1 MTPEEVI
8 ESLVDK
14 FDNANDIIANYLH
27 HKSLDLDDC
36 LIMGSC
42 GVVYLQQTEIEKSIR
57 ILANM
62 PEHQILLRAFA
73 TEVERLL
80 SKMEPQIDTLAKME
94 VAMIYDIALLSET
107 VRILRHSLNIKDK
120 ETHRYL
126 TELGASATHLHEV
139 SKTESDIDAIRFA
152 HDAKFDNFFS
162 CIETEIKRLQF
173 IMHFRNTRSWA
184 QDFDMYKFLETLK
197 DLYRY
202 VKRYGIKPFEWSEE
216 DDDIE
221 QNVIHADMKSI
232 FYTGDT
238 AVTDEQAV
246 EKANE
251 RGHVYFSLGHIQYIH
266 DNFVCE
272 QFHNIDPHDLY
283 AILNLKDCD
292 RRLSIREG
300 EKNRVYYFISVVG
313 GLVQSDLQLN
323 WRKSICKHLG
333 LSYKA
338 YNSKYKEAADSENQR
353 TVDFRDRL
361 NEFIE
366 SFDELAKAS

>member
-1 MTPEEVI
+1 MTPEQII
-8 ESLVDK
+8 ESLVEK
-14 FDNANDIIANYLH
+14 FDGANDIIANYLR
-27 HKSLDLDDC
+27 HKSLLLEDC

-42 GVVYLQQTEIEKSIR
+42 GIVYLQQSEIEKSIR
-57 ILANM
+57 KLAGM

-73 TEVERLL
+73 TEIERLL
-80 SKMEPQIDTLAKME
+80 SKLEPQIDTLAKME

-107 VRILRHSLNIKDK
+107 IGILRHSLNIKDK

-126 TELGASATHLHEV
+126 TELGASATHLHEA
-139 SKTESDIDAIRFA
+139 SQTGSDIDAMRLA
-152 HDAKFDNFFS
+152 HDAKFENFFS
-162 CIETEIKRLQF
+162 RIETEIKRLQF
-173 IMHFRNTRSWA
+173 IMEFRDTRSWA
-184 QDFDMYKFLETLK
+184 QDFDMYKFLETLQG
-197 DLYRY
+197 LYRY

-221 QNVIHADMKSI
+221 QNVVHADMKSI

-238 AVTDEQAV
+238 AVTDEQAA
-246 EKANE
+246 EKASE

-283 AILNLKDCD
+283 AILNLRDCD
-292 RRLSIREG
+292 KRLTIREG
-300 EKNRVYYFISVVG
+300 EKNRVYYFISTVG
-313 GLVQSDLQLN
+313 NLVQSDLQLN
-323 WRKSICKHLG
+323 WRKSICRHLG

-338 YNSKYKEAADSENQR
+338 YNSKYKEAADSENPR
-353 TVDFRDRL
+353 TVDFRERL
-361 NEFIE
+361 EEFIE

>member
-107 VRILRHSLNIKDK
+107 VGILRHSLNIKDK

-126 TELGASATHLHEV
+126 TELGASATHLHEA
-139 SKTESDIDAIRFA
+139 SKTESDIDAIRLA

-162 CIETEIKRLQF
+162 RIETEIKRLQF
-173 IMHFRNTRSWA
+173 IMHFRDTRSWA
-184 QDFDMYKFLETLK
+184 QDFDMYKFLETLQ

-202 VKRYGIKPFEWSEE
+202 VKRYGIKPFEWLEE

-238 AVTDEQAV
+238 AVTDEQAA

-313 GLVQSDLQLN
+313 GLIQSDLQLN

>member
-27 HKSLDLDDC
+27 HKSLDLDDY

-80 SKMEPQIDTLAKME
+80 SKMEPQINTLAKME

-107 VRILRHSLNIKDK
+107 VGILRHSLNIKDK

-126 TELGASATHLHEV
+126 TELGASATHLHEA
-139 SKTESDIDAIRFA
+139 SKTESDIDAIRLA

-162 CIETEIKRLQF
+162 RIETEIKRLQF
-173 IMHFRNTRSWA
+173 IMHFRDTRSWA
-184 QDFDMYKFLETLK
+184 QDFDMYKFLETLQ

-221 QNVIHADMKSI
+221 RNVIHADMKSI

>member
-27 HKSLDLDDC
+27 HKSLDLDDY

-80 SKMEPQIDTLAKME
+80 SKMEPQINTLAKME
-94 VAMIYDIALLSET
+94 VAMIYDIVLLSET
-107 VRILRHSLNIKDK
+107 VGILRHSLNIKDK

-126 TELGASATHLHEV
+126 TELGASATHLHEA
-139 SKTESDIDAIRFA
+139 SKTESDIDAIRLA

-162 CIETEIKRLQF
+162 RIETEIKRLQF
-173 IMHFRNTRSWA
+173 IMHFRDTRSWA
-184 QDFDMYKFLETLK
+184 QDFDMYKFLETLQ

-313 GLVQSDLQLN
+313 GLIQSDLQLN

>member
-27 HKSLDLDDC
+27 HKSLDLDDY

-80 SKMEPQIDTLAKME
+80 SKMEPQINTLAKME
-94 VAMIYDIALLSET
+94 VAMIYHIALLSET
-107 VRILRHSLNIKDK
+107 VGILRHSLNIKDK

-126 TELGASATHLHEV
+126 TELGASATHLHEA
-139 SKTESDIDAIRFA
+139 SKTESDIDAIRLA

-162 CIETEIKRLQF
+162 RIETEIKRLQF
-173 IMHFRNTRSWA
+173 IMHFRDTRSWA
-184 QDFDMYKFLETLK
+184 QDFDMYKFLETLQ

-221 QNVIHADMKSI
+221 RNVIHADMKSI

-313 GLVQSDLQLN
+313 GLIQSDLQLN

>member
-107 VRILRHSLNIKDK
+107 VGILRHSLNIKDK

-126 TELGASATHLHEV
+126 TELGASATHLHEA
-139 SKTESDIDAIRFA
+139 SKTESDIDAIRLA

-162 CIETEIKRLQF
+162 RIETEIKRLQF
-173 IMHFRNTRSWA
+173 IMHFRDTRSWA
-184 QDFDMYKFLETLK
+184 QDFDMYKFLETLQ

-221 QNVIHADMKSI
+221 RNVIHADMKSI

-238 AVTDEQAV
+238 AVTDGQAV

-313 GLVQSDLQLN
+313 GLIQSDLQLN

>member
-80 SKMEPQIDTLAKME
+80 SKMEPQINTLAKME

-107 VRILRHSLNIKDK
+107 VGILRHSLNIKDK

-126 TELGASATHLHEV
+126 TELGASATHLHEA
-139 SKTESDIDAIRFA
+139 SKTESDIDAIRLA

-162 CIETEIKRLQF
+162 RIETEIKRLQF
-173 IMHFRNTRSWA
+173 IMHFRDTRSWA
-184 QDFDMYKFLETLK
+184 QDFDMYKFLETLQ
-197 DLYRY
+197 DLYHY

-238 AVTDEQAV
+238 ALTDEQAV

-313 GLVQSDLQLN
+313 GLIQSDLQLN

>member
-80 SKMEPQIDTLAKME
+80 SKMEPQINTLAKME
-94 VAMIYDIALLSET
+94 VAMIYDIVLLSET
-107 VRILRHSLNIKDK
+107 VGILRHSLNIKDK

-126 TELGASATHLHEV
+126 TELGASATHLHEA
-139 SKTESDIDAIRFA
+139 SKTESDIDAIRLA

-162 CIETEIKRLQF
+162 RIETEIKRLQF
-173 IMHFRNTRSWA
+173 IMHFRDTRSWA
-184 QDFDMYKFLETLK
+184 QDFDMYKFLETLQ

-313 GLVQSDLQLN
+313 GLIQSDLQLN

>member
-27 HKSLDLDDC
+27 HKSLDLDDY

-80 SKMEPQIDTLAKME
+80 SKMEPQINTLAKME

-107 VRILRHSLNIKDK
+107 VGILRHSLNIKDK

-126 TELGASATHLHEV
+126 TELGASATHLHEA
-139 SKTESDIDAIRFA
+139 SKTESDIDAIRLA

-162 CIETEIKRLQF
+162 RIETEIKRLQF
-173 IMHFRNTRSWA
+173 IMHFRDTRSWA
-184 QDFDMYKFLETLK
+184 QDFDMYKFLETLQ

-313 GLVQSDLQLN
+313 GLIQSDLQLN

>member
-107 VRILRHSLNIKDK
+107 VGILCHSLNIKDK

-126 TELGASATHLHEV
+126 TELGASATHLHEA
-139 SKTESDIDAIRFA
+139 SKTESDIDAIRLA

-162 CIETEIKRLQF
+162 RIETEIKRLQF
-173 IMHFRNTRSWA
+173 IMHFRDTRSWA
-184 QDFDMYKFLETLK
+184 QDFDMYKFLETLQ

-221 QNVIHADMKSI
+221 RNVIHADMKSI

-238 AVTDEQAV
+238 AVTDEQAA

-313 GLVQSDLQLN
+313 GLIQSDLQLN

>member
-80 SKMEPQIDTLAKME
+80 SKMEPQINTLAKME

-107 VRILRHSLNIKDK
+107 VGILRHSLNIKDK

-126 TELGASATHLHEV
+126 TELGASATHLHEA
-139 SKTESDIDAIRFA
+139 SKTESDIDAIRLA

-162 CIETEIKRLQF
+162 RIETEIKRLQF
-173 IMHFRNTRSWA
+173 IMHFRDTRSWA
-184 QDFDMYKFLETLK
+184 QDFDMYKFLETLQ

-221 QNVIHADMKSI
+221 RNVIHADMKSI

-313 GLVQSDLQLN
+313 GLIQSDLQLN

>member
-14 FDNANDIIANYLH
+14 FDNANGIIANYLH

-107 VRILRHSLNIKDK
+107 VGILRHSLNIKDK

-126 TELGASATHLHEV
+126 TELGASATHLHEA
-139 SKTESDIDAIRFA
+139 SKTESDIDAIRLA

-162 CIETEIKRLQF
+162 RIETEIKRLQF
-173 IMHFRNTRSWA
+173 IMHFRDTRSWA
-184 QDFDMYKFLETLK
+184 QDFDMYKFLETLQ

-232 FYTGDT
+232 FYTGDN

-313 GLVQSDLQLN
+313 GLIQSDLQLN

-353 TVDFRDRL
+353 TVDFRYRL

>member
-94 VAMIYDIALLSET
+94 VDMIYDIALLSET
-107 VRILRHSLNIKDK
+107 AGILRHSLNIKDK

-126 TELGASATHLHEV
+126 TELGASATHLHEA
-139 SKTESDIDAIRFA
+139 SKTESDIDAIRLA

-162 CIETEIKRLQF
+162 RIETEIKRLQF
-173 IMHFRNTRSWA
+173 IMHFRDTRSWA
-184 QDFDMYKFLETLK
+184 QDFDMYKFLETLQ

-221 QNVIHADMKSI
+221 RNVIHANMKSI

-238 AVTDEQAV
+238 AVTDEQAA

-313 GLVQSDLQLN
+313 GLIQSDLQLN

-338 YNSKYKEAADSENQR
+338 YNSKYKEAADSENPR

>member
-1 MTPEEVI
+1 MTPEEII

-14 FDNANDIIANYLH
+14 FDDANDIIANYIH
-27 HKSLDLDDC
+27 HKSLDLDSC

-42 GVVYLQQTEIEKSIR
+42 GIVYLQQTEIEKSIR
-57 ILANM
+57 ILTNM

-73 TEVERLL
+73 TEIERLL
-80 SKMEPQIDTLAKME
+80 SKMEPHIDTLAKME

-107 VRILRHSLNIKDK
+107 VGILRHSLNIKDK

-126 TELGASATHLHEV
+126 TELGASATHLHEA
-139 SKTESDIDAIRFA
+139 SKTESDIDAIRLA

-162 CIETEIKRLQF
+162 RIETEIKRLQF
-173 IMHFRNTRSWA
+173 IMHFRDTRSWA
-184 QDFDMYKFLETLK
+184 QDFDMYKFLDTLQ

>member
-1 MTPEEVI
+1 MTPEEII

-14 FDNANDIIANYLH
+14 FDSANDIIANYLH
-27 HKSLDLDDC
+27 HRSLVLDDC

-42 GVVYLQQTEIEKSIR
+42 GIVYIQQTEIERSIR

-73 TEVERLL
+73 TEIERLL
-80 SKMEPQIDTLAKME
+80 SKMETQIDTLAQME

-107 VRILRHSLNIKDK
+107 IGILRHSMNIKDK

-126 TELGASATHLHEV
+126 TELGAGATHLHEAAQ
-139 SKTESDIDAIRFA
+139 SGADIDAMRLA

-162 CIETEIKRLQF
+162 RIETEIKRLQF
-173 IMHFRNTRSWA
+173 IMEFRDTRRWA
-184 QDFDMYKFLETLK
+184 QDFDMYKFMDALL
-197 DLYRY
+197 DLNRC
-202 VKRYGIKPFEWSEE
+202 VKKYGIKPFEWSEE

-221 QNVIHADMKSI
+221 QNIVHADMKSI
-232 FYTGDT
+232 FYIGDT
-238 AVTDEQAV
+238 AVTDEQAA

-251 RGHVYFSLGHIQYIH
+251 RGLVYFSLGHIQYIH

-283 AILNLKDCD
+283 AIFNLKDCD
-292 RRLSIREG
+292 KRLSIREG

-338 YNSKYKEAADSENQR
+338 YNSKYKEAADSENPR
-353 TVDFRDRL
+353 TVDFRERL
-361 NEFIE
+361 EEFIE

>member
-1 MTPEEVI
+1 MTPEEII

-14 FDNANDIIANYLH
+14 FDSANDIIANYLH
-27 HKSLDLDDC
+27 HKSLVLDDC

-42 GVVYLQQTEIEKSIR
+42 GIVYIQQTEIERSIR

-73 TEVERLL
+73 TEIERLL
-80 SKMEPQIDTLAKME
+80 SKMEPQIDTLAQME

-107 VRILRHSLNIKDK
+107 IGILRHSMNIKDK

-126 TELGASATHLHEV
+126 TELGAGATHLHEAAQ
-139 SKTESDIDAIRFA
+139 TGADIDAMRLA
-152 HDAKFDNFFS
+152 HDANFDNFFS
-162 CIETEIKRLQF
+162 RIETEIKRLQF
-173 IMHFRNTRSWA
+173 IMEFRDTRRWA
-184 QDFDMYKFLETLK
+184 QDFDMYKFMDALL
-197 DLYRY
+197 DLNRC
-202 VKRYGIKPFEWSEE
+202 VKKYGIKPFEWSEE

-221 QNVIHADMKSI
+221 QNVVHADMKSI

-246 EKANE
+246 EKASE

-313 GLVQSDLQLN
+313 NLVQSDLQLN

-338 YNSKYKEAADSENQR
+338 YNSKYKEAADSENPR
-353 TVDFRDRL
+353 TVDFRERL
-361 NEFIE
+361 EEFIE

>member
-80 SKMEPQIDTLAKME
+80 SKMEPQINTLAKME

-107 VRILRHSLNIKDK
+107 VGILRHSLNIKDK

-126 TELGASATHLHEV
+126 TELGASATHLHEA
-139 SKTESDIDAIRFA
+139 SKTESDIDAIRLA

-162 CIETEIKRLQF
+162 RIETEIKRLQF
-173 IMHFRNTRSWA
+173 IMHFRDTRSWA
-184 QDFDMYKFLETLK
+184 QDFDMYKFLETLQ

-202 VKRYGIKPFEWSEE
+202 VKRYGKKPFEWSEE

-313 GLVQSDLQLN
+313 GLIQSDLQLN

>member
-107 VRILRHSLNIKDK
+107 VGILRHSLNIKDK

-126 TELGASATHLHEV
+126 TELGASATHLHEA
-139 SKTESDIDAIRFA
+139 SKTESDIDAIRLA

-162 CIETEIKRLQF
+162 RIETEIKRLQF

-184 QDFDMYKFLETLK
+184 QDFDMYKFLETLQ

-300 EKNRVYYFISVVG
+300 EKNRVYYFFSVVG
-313 GLVQSDLQLN
+313 GLIQSDLQLN

>member
-80 SKMEPQIDTLAKME
+80 SKMGPQINTLAKME

-107 VRILRHSLNIKDK
+107 VGILRHSLNIKDK

-126 TELGASATHLHEV
+126 TELGASATHLHET
-139 SKTESDIDAIRFA
+139 SKTESDIDAIRLA

-162 CIETEIKRLQF
+162 RIETEIKRLQF
-173 IMHFRNTRSWA
+173 IMHFRDTRSWA
-184 QDFDMYKFLETLK
+184 QDFDMYKFLETLQ

-238 AVTDEQAV
+238 AVTDEQAA

-313 GLVQSDLQLN
+313 GLIQSDLQLN

>member
-80 SKMEPQIDTLAKME
+80 SKMEPQINTLAKME

-107 VRILRHSLNIKDK
+107 VGILRHSLNIKDK

-126 TELGASATHLHEV
+126 TELGASATHLHEA
-139 SKTESDIDAIRFA
+139 SKTESDIDAIRLA

-162 CIETEIKRLQF
+162 RIETEIKRLQF
-173 IMHFRNTRSWA
+173 IMHFRDTRSWA
-184 QDFDMYKFLETLK
+184 QDFDMYKFLETLQ

-221 QNVIHADMKSI
+221 RNVIHADMKSI

-238 AVTDEQAV
+238 AVTDEQAA

-300 EKNRVYYFISVVG
+300 EKNRVYYFIIVVG
-313 GLVQSDLQLN
+313 GLIQSDLQLN

>member
-107 VRILRHSLNIKDK
+107 VGILRHSLNIKDK
-120 ETHRYL
+120 KTHRYL
-126 TELGASATHLHEV
+126 TELGASATHLHEA
-139 SKTESDIDAIRFA
+139 SKTESDLDAIRLA

-162 CIETEIKRLQF
+162 RIETEIKRLQF

-184 QDFDMYKFLETLK
+184 QDFDMYKFLETLQ

-216 DDDIE
+216 DDNIE

-238 AVTDEQAV
+238 AITDEQAV
-246 EKANE
+246 EKANQ

-283 AILNLKDCD
+283 AILNLKDCN